1 MLRSHIA
8 PALSFARVLQW
19 TWRRVWT
26 SNVWKVVGLVILGVI
41 SRFSL
46 MAGFIGA
53 LQGMG
58 LVISQPHRL
67 KVLSHLEHFHL
78 AFIGEF
84 GLIVGIMTCIM
95 FFFGLSLACGLLK
108 KQMVESTCD
117 AVAKG
122 AQARLFRKF
131 RAEMSTSLE
140 GKKEKEIAN
149 IYVGYALALE
159 QRLML
164 ALRNA
169 SAAMIEVLTNFLLL
183 AVTMSILISQ
193 DVSIFLFQAVLLF
206 SFAAIFL
213 NLSYRE
219 IVLQTRTRLTAHAL
233 ARTRVKARSER
244 FHSVRE
250 QSDWEAFEKEHELE
264 VHTRLTGEGAANRFY
279 SAVRGISVRRVLSSP
294 PTIAPLLAVLLF
306 TFLIVYFFELSEL
319 GPVNVH
325 WAIFVVLLAR
335 FGLQYGQTLVFET
348 VKITR
353 NLDNLKLLVKLIETD
368 EPVLLHI
375 SNKVESEDDEDKSDS
390 TEDEL

>member
-1 MLRSHIA
+1 MRSHVR

-19 TWRRVWT
+19 TWRSVWT

-67 KVLSHLEHFHL
+67 KVLSHLEHVHL
-78 AFIGEF
+78 AFVGEF

-95 FFFGLSLACGLLK
+95 FFFCLSLVCGLLK

-131 RAEMSTSLE
+131 RAEMSSSLD
-140 GKKEKEIAN
+140 GKNEKENAN

-164 ALRNA
+164 ALRNS

-206 SFAAIFL
+206 SFAALFL

-219 IVLQTRTRLTAHAL
+219 IVVQTRTRATAHAL
-233 ARTRVKARSER
+233 ARTRVKARGER

-264 VHTRLTGEGAANRFY
+264 VQTRLTGEGTANRFY
-279 SAVRGISVRRVLSSP
+279 SAVRGVSIRRVLSSP
-294 PTIAPLLAVLLF
+294 PTIAPLLAVFLF
-306 TFLIVYFFELSEL
+306 TFLIVYFFELSQL
-319 GPVNVH
+319 GPVNVS

-368 EPVLLHI
+368 EPVLPYI
-375 SNKVESEDDEDKSDS
+375 SAPAPPSEDDENKSDT
-390 TEDEL
+390 TEDEI